1 MKPCCIPGE
10 TAARRTVVR
19 TRLSDLDSHLQCSV
33 IGTCLSTADLRRLVP
48 KFTVLERGSATD
60 LELHHAAVELAV
72 AGGPGA
78 KALQKTLDER
88 HAGAIRLLKSCD
100 DEDALVQAWKG
111 FVKAGDVASGYWA
124 LMCHPLATL
133 AVQQVAFGDIHMLS
147 HLVGA
152 SNRADIR
159 RLVAL
164 EEENVALHEKIAR
177 QQQRLQQVSVARDA
191 LVRELRAQIV
201 EQAAQL
207 ARQRDL
213 SGGAE
218 AADLR
223 DALAQAEQ
231 RLALQAGL
239 RETAE
244 RRSEHERQ
252 QAKALRDKLAEAF
265 ETLRVVQA
273 EAEALECAMPGALAG
288 GGGGDAGLRPN
299 GAPAAP
305 HDAAGA
311 ACAAAT
317 GETGETDAADATAR
331 AFAGK
336 RIVYVGGRP
345 ASHAPLKAL
354 VASYG
359 GRLLVHDGG
368 IEDRKG
374 LLAAM
379 LPGADSVVFP
389 VDCIDHGSMQLLKRV
404 CDQHRIAYHPL
415 RTASVA
421 SFLRHMRQV
430 HGETANPIPVA
441 RCLRNA

>member
-1 MKPCCIPGE
+1 
-10 TAARRTVVR
+10 
-19 TRLSDLDSHLQCSV
+19 QCSV
-33 IGTCLSTADLRRLVP
+33 IGTCLSTADLRKLVP
-48 KFTVLERGSATD
+48 KFTLLDRGGATD

-78 KALQKTLDER
+78 KALQKTLDDR

-100 DEDALVQAWKG
+100 DEDALLQAWKG

-159 RLVAL
+159 RLIAL
-164 EEENVALHEKIAR
+164 EEENAALHEKLGR
-177 QQQRLQQVSVARDA
+177 QQQRLQQSSVARDA
-191 LVRELRAQIV
+191 LVRRLQAQIV
-201 EQAAQL
+201 DQDALL

-213 SGGAE
+213 SGDVETAG
-218 AADLR
+218 LR
-223 DALAQAEQ
+223 DALAQTQ
-231 RLALQAGL
+231 QWLALQTGL

-244 RRSEHERQ
+244 RRSEHERL
-252 QAKALRDKLAEAF
+252 QAKALRDALADAI
-265 ETLRVVQA
+265 ETLRDVQA
-273 EAEALECAMPGALAG
+273 EAEALECAMSGALTAG
-288 GGGGDAGLRPN
+288 QAEESDEA
-299 GAPAAP
+299 
-305 HDAAGA
+305 DAAI
-311 ACAAAT
+311 
-317 GETGETDAADATAR
+317 R

-354 VASYG
+354 VESYG

-374 LLAAM
+374 LLSSM
-379 LPGADSVVFP
+379 LPGADTVVFP
-389 VDCIDHGSMQLLKRV
+389 VDCIDHGSMQTLKRV
-404 CDQHRIAYHPL
+404 CDHYRIAYHPL

-430 HGETANPIPVA
+430 HAETPRPAGA
-441 RCLRNA
+441 AHCLRNG